1 MAKGSSRKR
10 LKQQAEAA
18 RVEAAAESGEES
30 EEKTGA
36 TSSASNQTGLQLQD
50 ADAVEEDADAL
61 EEAARDLAKAQEE
74 TATAQEA
81 QDNLQAALKTCADGA
96 RLPKELFSARA
107 AESGG
112 DLSLCREASFDESTR
127 AAFVAALA
135 RKHGATPNDPSWEI
149 LRWYFP
155 VPQDIAVA
163 CQISIAGWSK
173 KSLAE
178 FWKLA
183 KEDAFENH
191 NGEPR
196 FIKIHSTVHSEVKVL
211 AVGGQRDNVQIW
223 CSWIA
228 LEFQQRITDW
238 V

>member
-1 MAKGSSRKR
+1 
-10 LKQQAEAA
+10 
-18 RVEAAAESGEES
+18 
-30 EEKTGA
+30 T
-36 TSSASNQTGLQLQD
+36 ASK
-50 ADAVEEDADAL
+50 AL
-61 EEAARDLAKAQEE
+61 EPR
-74 TATAQEA
+74 
-81 QDNLQAALKTCADGA
+81 
-96 RLPKELFSARA
+96 
-107 AESGG
+107 
-112 DLSLCREASFDESTR
+112 ASFDESTR

-135 RKHGATPNDPSWEI
+135 RKHGTTPNDPSWEI

-155 VPQDIAVA
+155 VNSYKTGAKVPQDIAVA

-228 LEFQQRITDW
+228 LEFQQRITASLQLSVQPEIFVWEMKRLCELNHPSFVTEQDNRRKRPRPGQQP
-238 V
+238 